1 MSDSLIVGEG
11 GLDYNLEG
19 LLRDSRTNG
28 DALASNAFNA
38 TIPQGEYL
46 LLDAL
51 ARLNDIGAG
60 INALTGGDAS
70 GVEATLRLIVESAIK
85 VVPGA
90 SAVLY
95 TFDARR
101 GAFDPVSRVSA
112 GEWLGATPEER
123 ARIEDDEP
131 RASGLGMR
139 AVGRLG
145 PVLSYE
151 EPSLDIHPAK
161 LKDILLYHGVA
172 GNVMAADAAKLTSA
186 DTVLGKP
193 IAIKVKD
200 DKVMINDSTVIIPDV
215 KAGNG
220 VIHVIDSVMLP
231 PSK

>member
-1 MSDSLIVGEG
+1 MSDLLVVGDG

-38 TIPQGEYL
+38 TIPQGATL

-85 VVPGA
+85 VVPSA

-172 GNVMAADAAKLTSA
+172 ATSWSP
-186 DTVLGKP
+186 T
-193 IAIKVKD
+193 
-200 DKVMINDSTVIIPDV
+200 
-215 KAGNG
+215 
-220 VIHVIDSVMLP
+220 P
-231 PSK
+231 PS